1 MDSDTAIGSLGALLT
16 LFCAALAPGT
26 VNALQAAAPTVALAQ
41 ATPEQ
46 LEQAFVFASVAFFPN
61 ADLIWVRHARSRRS
75 ANTGDLMDRAGRWLR
90 PAQFA
95 DPDFSGDASQG
106 LFPARGEGWLY
117 GYIDGRGE
125 WVITPQFKGA
135 APFVGGRAVVSV
147 GPGEQRSIDREGRF
161 IVTDDA
167 TLNQAAAA
175 ATRPA
180 TSADGQ
186 KLDWVQPAVQGLSPA
201 AQRGKV
207 GVLDAKRQWH
217 LAPTLDVAWVNSD
230 GTVLAQRNGA
240 AVFFDAAGTELPAER
255 GYRTMGSRAEGLTPA
270 CRGFRCGYLGP
281 DGAWSIAPRFERV
294 SSFSGGVAPVTLNGL
309 MAYIDRNG
317 RFITPEPPALAAAR
331 WLWRPDAIRD
341 GSSNNG
347 GTALGFIDR
356 SGKLVIPPVFSQAG
370 DFGAGL
376 APVQSASGAFGYID
390 AQGRWKLAP
399 VFRTAQAFVEG
410 LALVQGCGPFANRYC
425 HIDPQGQEQVVLP
438 DPIEA
443 AGSFENGVAWLR
455 DHEGKVQWIDRKGK
469 LAAAPAPTAAPPEL
483 QRLSVNGGPWG
494 FADADDRFV
503 IAPRF
508 DDAGEFSQ
516 GLAPVKI
523 GQKWGFVQRSG
534 KMAITAAYDEVTPF
548 TEGFARVREGE
559 RWGFIDLQGKP
570 LATLPFVFVA
580 DFHDG
585 LARVGVELEAAKRL
599 AAGVPA
605 DTKDV
610 PDFLPKWPTMLGEGG
625 AMVDG
630 LTWVK
635 RVRGHTYAG
644 DWMAL
649 MNAKGELILPAP
661 WVDLQ
666 PRR

>member
-1 MDSDTAIGSLGALLT
+1 MSCRVTLRANLPGAMSAHPMDSGTAIRPLGALLT

-26 VNALQAAAPTVALAQ
+26 VNAVQAAAPTAALAQ

-46 LEQAFVFASVAFFPN
+46 LELAFVFARVALFPN
-61 ADLIWVRHARSRRS
+61 ADLIWVRHAHSRRS
-75 ANTGDLMDRAGRWLR
+75 ADMGDLMDRAGRWLR

-95 DPDFSGDASQG
+95 DPDFSGDADQG

-117 GYIDGRGE
+117 GYIDRRGE
-125 WVITPQFKGA
+125 WVIAAQFKAA

-147 GPGEQRSIDREGRF
+147 EPGKQRSIDREGRF
-161 IVTDDA
+161 VVTEA
-167 TLNQAAAA
+167 AALNQAAAA
-175 ATRPA
+175 AAQAT

-186 KLDWVQPAVQGLSPA
+186 KLEWVQPAVRGLSPA
-201 AQRGKV
+201 SPASPASQRGKV

-217 LAPTLDVAWVNSD
+217 LPPTLDAALVNSD
-230 GTVLAQRNGA
+230 GTVLAQQNGA
-240 AVFFDAAGTELPAER
+240 TVFFDAAGTELPAAR
-255 GYRTMGSRAEGLTPA
+255 GYRTTGSSAEGLTPA

-281 DGAWSIAPRFERV
+281 AGAWSIAPRFERV
-294 SSFSGGVAPVTLNGL
+294 SSFSGGVTPVTLNGL

-341 GSSNNG
+341 ASSNNG

-443 AGSFENGVAWLR
+443 AGPFENGVAWLR
-455 DHEGKVQWIDRKGK
+455 GYDGKVQWIDRKGK
-469 LAAAPAPTAAPPEL
+469 LAAAPAPAAAPPEL
-483 QRLSVNGGPWG
+483 H
-494 FADADDRFV
+494 
-503 IAPRF
+503 
-508 DDAGEFSQ
+508 EHEH
-516 GLAPVKI
+516 
-523 GQKWGFVQRSG
+523 RS
-534 KMAITAAYDEVTPF
+534 
-548 TEGFARVREGE
+548 
-559 RWGFIDLQGKP
+559 
-570 LATLPFVFVA
+570 
-580 DFHDG
+580 
-585 LARVGVELEAAKRL
+585 
-599 AAGVPA
+599 
-605 DTKDV
+605 
-610 PDFLPKWPTMLGEGG
+610 
-625 AMVDG
+625 
-630 LTWVK
+630 
-635 RVRGHTYAG
+635 
-644 DWMAL
+644 
-649 MNAKGELILPAP
+649 
-661 WVDLQ
+661 
-666 PRR
+666 